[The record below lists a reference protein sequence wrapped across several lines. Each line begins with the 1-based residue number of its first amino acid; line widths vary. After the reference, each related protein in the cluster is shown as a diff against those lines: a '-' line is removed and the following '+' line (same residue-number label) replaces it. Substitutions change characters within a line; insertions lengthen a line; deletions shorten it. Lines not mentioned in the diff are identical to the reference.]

1 MSKTFQEQFNGLIEK
16 YTELMVGESD
26 EQLQEKVKMWAL
38 YNHISKSMP
47 PLTKHWN
54 QLYPDAK
61 AEMIEIVKE
70 IKELNEAHRASQ
82 RKPE

>member
-1 MSKTFQEQFNGLIEK
+1 
-16 YTELMVGESD
+16 
-26 EQLQEKVKMWAL
+26 MWAL

-82 RKPE
+82 RNQNKTFITKLMNVFIKSSR